1 MSDQLKIMIL
11 SGVREQGKDMFAV
24 QVNDEIYV
32 LDAGLKYPDSSLFG
46 IDVVIPDME
55 FFEQYGDK
63 VAGIFLTHGHADS
76 IGALP
81 YILRKWDIPVFGSKL
96 TIELA
101 KIDVQRENKKRNN
114 RLFNVIDA
122 DTEIDFKN
130 ASISFFHT
138 THSVPDSLGIVIH
151 APQGQIVYT
160 GDFKFDPSASP
171 AYRTDMTRLAEIAEG
186 GVLALLSD
194 SSNAEAHFPNASENE
209 VGSYITDVFRNA
221 KGRIIVAG
229 KASNL
234 NRVQQVINAAAAT
247 GRRVLLTGR
256 DVNKIVHTAMKLGY
270 LEVPDGLLMKFKE
283 LKDMPDKQT
292 VILETGRMGEPLQS
306 LQKMANNRHRM
317 IRIHEGDLV
326 FIATTPSHSVET
338 TVAVTSD
345 MVYRAG
351 GTVVELGRNMHTSG
365 HATGRDI
372 QTLVDLLKPRIL
384 IPVIGDYRLMEA
396 VKNLAVEAG
405 MDPDDVF
412 ITKNGDCLAYDA
424 KRGSFFKTDAVPGE
438 DTMIDG
444 SGVGDVGNIVLRDRE
459 VLSDDGIFIAVV
471 TIDRKKKKIIAEPQ
485 VTSRG
490 FVYIK
495 ANHQLMNDAIEVIKN
510 SIQANFEHKKFDWTE
525 LKQDMRSS
533 LEKFLYK
540 QTNRHPVVLPVVME
554 VNQNRHRAMQKRAED
569 QEGGKAQDA
578 KKAPNKRKCQSK
590 NPAKKAAPKGKT
602 NGKKKPAGKKP
613 ASAAKKSNTK
623 NAKESKSESKVKN
636 D

>member
-1 MSDQLKIMIL
+1 MSDKLKIMVL

-24 QVNDEIYV
+24 QVNDEIFV

-55 FFEQYGDK
+55 FFKQYGDQ

-81 YILRKWDIPVFGSKL
+81 YILRDWDIPVFGSKL

-101 KIDVQRENKKRNN
+101 KIDVQRENKRRNN
-114 RLFNVIDA
+114 QLFNVIDA

-130 ASISFFHT
+130 ARVSFFHT

-160 GDFKFDPSASP
+160 GDFKFDPSARP
-171 AYRTDMTRLAEIAEG
+171 AYRTDMTRLAEIAEN

-194 SSNAEAHFPNASENE
+194 SSNAEAVLPNASENE
-209 VGSYITDVFRNA
+209 VGTYITNVFRNA

-234 NRVQQVINAAAAT
+234 NRVQQVFNAAAAT

-256 DVNKIVHTAMKLGY
+256 DAAKIVHTAMKLGY
-270 LEVPDGLLMKFKE
+270 LEVPDGLLMKVKE
-283 LKDMPDKQT
+283 LKDVPDEKT

-317 IRIHEGDLV
+317 ITIHEGDLV
-326 FIATTPSHSVET
+326 FIATTPSHAVET
-338 TVAVTSD
+338 TVAITSD

-351 GTVVELGRNMHTSG
+351 GTVIELGRNLQTSG
-365 HATGRDI
+365 HATGRDL
-372 QTLVDLLKPRIL
+372 QTLIDLLKPRIL
-384 IPVIGDYRLMEA
+384 VPVIGDYRLLEA
-396 VKNLAVEAG
+396 VKDLAVETG
-405 MDPDDVF
+405 MDPDDVY
-412 ITKNGDCLAYDA
+412 ITQNGDCLEYDT
-424 KRGSFFKTDAVPGE
+424 KRSQFFRGDAVPGE

-444 SGVGDVGNIVLRDRE
+444 SGIGDVGNIVLRDRE

-471 TIDRKKKKIIAEPQ
+471 TIDRKKKKIVSEPQ

-495 ANHQLMNDAIEVIKN
+495 ANHKLMNDSIQVIKDA
-510 SIQANFEHKKFDWTE
+510 IQANFEHKKFDWTE

-533 LEKFLYK
+533 LGKFLYK
-540 QTNRHPVVLPVVME
+540 QTNRRPVVLPVVME
-554 VNQNRHRAMQKRAED
+554 VNQNRHRAMQKKAED
-569 QEGGKAQDA
+569 AAEGNKEKPVKKNNRKKQARPANKSA
-578 KKAPNKRKCQSK
+578 K
-590 NPAKKAAPKGKT
+590 
-602 NGKKKPAGKKP
+602 GKKP
-613 ASAAKKSNTK
+613 VNKNKKK
-623 NAKESKSESKVKN
+623 DSKADDKR
-636 D
+636 